1 MRGQG
6 NPIGLKCG
14 TRENQPTRFAFGS
27 RQLNSKAGYIFDA
40 GRATKKNAAQ
50 GLDFYAYI

>member
-1 MRGQG
+1 MLGQG